1 VNTKQEVRTFYDQIG
16 WSQAGE
22 GLYQNA
28 RYEDLRPVVRDYIHR
43 CHLRVNRYLDPTGT
57 LFLDAGSGP
66 VQYPEYLTYSE
77 GYRYRVCADISIT
90 ALKEARQRLGE
101 KGLYVVMDIA
111 NLPFKAAT
119 FDGVIS
125 LHTIHHLPAADH
137 RKAYAEL
144 YRVLGPGR
152 RAVVVN
158 GWSDPPLMRP
168 FHALAPFVSRGL
180 ARLSRGQHSGGTAS
194 NQMSGSP
201 PAVETSPAPS
211 APFAPTGT
219 FVHKSNAKWLRGQ
232 LQGLV
237 PIQIFVWRSVSTKF
251 TRTYIHAKLAGRL
264 KLRFIYWLEERL
276 PRFLGENGQ
285 YPLVSIQK

>member
-1 VNTKQEVRTFYDQIG
+1 MNTKQEVREFYDHTG
-16 WSQAGE
+16 WSQVGE

-28 RYEDLRPVVRDYIHR
+28 SYEDLRPVVREYIHR
-43 CHLRVNRYLDPTGT
+43 CHLRVNRYLDPTGN

-90 ALKEARQRLGE
+90 ALREARQRLGD

-111 NLPFKAAT
+111 NLPFKPDA
-119 FDGVIS
+119 FDGLVS

-144 YRVLGPGR
+144 YRVIKPGR

-168 FHALAPFVSRGL
+168 FSRLAILADRVL
-180 ARLSRGQHSGGTAS
+180 ARLRRKPAAS
-194 NQMSGSP
+194 VAP
-201 PAVETSPAPS
+201 KTEEKPAAPV
-211 APFAPTGT
+211 GT
-219 FVHKSNAKWLRGQ
+219 FIHKSNADWLRGE
-232 LQGLV
+232 LNGVV
-237 PIQIFVWRSVSTKF
+237 PIEIYSWRSVSTKF
-251 TRTYIHAKLAGRL
+251 TRTYIHGALGKLA
-264 KLRFIYWLEERL
+264 LRFIFWLENL
-276 PRFLGENGQ
+276 FPRWLGENGQ
-285 YPLVSIQK
+285 YPLIVFRKPVK